1 MRFSSLEPEVAQ
13 LQPRT
18 RRGLPYRLGWL
29 LLHLTPLPPA
39 RRRTGR
45 GTLCTVTARLLLAL
59 ALVLA
64 QVSALV
70 HVIEH
75 VGASPMQPHGA
86 DDDKGDA
93 DRLGHCAKCLALS
106 GIDIPLAD
114 SSRPARAVCAVSG
127 KPALRAVA
135 EIPTGALPPRC
146 RAPPALA

>member
-18 RRGLPYRLGWL
+18 RCGLPHWLGRL

-45 GTLCTVTARLLLAL
+45 GTLCTVTAHLLLAL
-59 ALVLA
+59 TLVLA
-64 QVSALV
+64 QASALV

-93 DRLGHCAKCLALS
+93 DHLGHCAKCLALS
-106 GIDIPLAD
+106 GIDVPLAD

-146 RAPPALA
+146 RAPPTLA